1 MNIDRWQQ
9 IVEIVKSSFDV
20 EESGITNSE
29 ERGGTDIEFI
39 IFNGPL
45 GRLKLEFAT
54 HPALMNTKT
63 KYTKRIGADIVI
75 ENVYSPT
82 DTVSN
87 LVVWKWDDDSDDWKA
102 FDASLF
108 Q

>member
-9 IVEIVKSSFDV
+9 IVEMVKSSFDV
-20 EESGITNSE
+20 EESGITNNE
-29 ERGGTDIEFI
+29 ERGGTETEFI

-45 GRLKLEFAT
+45 GRIKLEFAT

-102 FDASLF
+102 FDASIF
-108 Q
+108 K